1 MVHHVSLSEDSALEG
16 LTPRHGESRAGSCN
30 SSKAHTPS
38 QGGVEEEACVRPSL
52 MRSSAKRSRGTDTA
66 HVARCG
72 DDDGLNI
79 FADNANPVLRL
90 ASWDLE
96 DLDGGDLDL
105 DSDELADSHSC
116 PQTTDPVAGPEYS
129 PTQYTRGPWYDAALS
144 EQLGTTVE
152 TFTPAPPASPSPP
165 SAPVPEPASSSTAN
179 RTVAEGTLHQEVADD
194 DQKLR
199 SQRVATATA
208 DQAAERERGPLSHAE
223 TLSASVKFLMTTRNV
238 QQDEEISMEQALP
251 MVHDARACAG
261 GHCVISRTHAR
272 MHERTH
278 THT

>member
-16 LTPRHGESRAGSCN
+16 LTPRDGESRAGSCN
-30 SSKAHTPS
+30 SSKAHPPS

-52 MRSSAKRSRGTDTA
+52 MRSSSKHSRDTDTV
-66 HVARCG
+66 HLARYV
-72 DDDGLNI
+72 DGLNI
-79 FADNANPVLRL
+79 FADNERPHPVLRL
-90 ASWDLE
+90 ASRDLE

-129 PTQYTRGPWYDAALS
+129 STQYTRGPWYDAALS

-152 TFTPAPPASPSPP
+152 TFTPAPPASPSSPF
-165 SAPVPEPASSSTAN
+165 APVPETASSSTGN
-179 RTVAEGTLHQEVADD
+179 RTVAEGTPHQEVADD

-199 SQRVATATA
+199 SQRLATA

-251 MVHDARACAG
+251 MVHDVRA
-261 GHCVISRTHAR
+261 
-272 MHERTH
+272 
-278 THT
+278 